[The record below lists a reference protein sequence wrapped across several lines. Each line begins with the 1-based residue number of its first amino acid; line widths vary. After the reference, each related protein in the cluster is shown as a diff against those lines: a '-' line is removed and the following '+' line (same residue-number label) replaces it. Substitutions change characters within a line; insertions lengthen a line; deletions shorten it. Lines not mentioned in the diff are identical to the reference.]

1 MKKRVSIN
9 IFLFSSLVILILVLI
24 RIGAAE
30 KILNIVT
37 ERINSDENISED
49 YPEYIYETFVD
60 GNGDEVSVKMEKKT
74 GTLDGEEVVFY
85 EDTIG
90 SEVIFCNFYKGIIK
104 EINNGKLIKVFIDKH
119 LIDAE
124 LDSSFRD
131 YIDVEDYDKSFDI
144 NDYNLSNLNDFG
156 FRDMV
161 SFNTEEI
168 SSFSEL
174 HDLINEYI
182 RIQDVLFKDSLTGKK
197 YKALNFFSK

>member
-90 SEVIFCNFYKGIIK
+90 SEVIFYHFYKGFIEDVDSKKIVFVVK
-104 EINNGKLIKVFIDKH
+104 EECLNADPEASFYEYRKVEEYKLVFYLDDYPYKDNILETENRISVNTELIKS
-119 LIDAE
+119 L
-124 LDSSFRD
+124 
-131 YIDVEDYDKSFDI
+131 EDIKRI
-144 NDYNLSNLNDFG
+144 KNKIL
-156 FRDMV
+156 R
-161 SFNTEEI
+161 I
-168 SSFSEL
+168 CFS
-174 HDLINEYI
+174 
-182 RIQDVLFKDSLTGKK
+182 K
-197 YKALNFFSK
+197 YKDPISGNFHKQLDFYY